1 NTIYKHVIVED
12 QELLIAA
19 FFIKVKHA
27 LVEQHDRL
35 YSRFF
40 SEWQYSL
47 TREMTLLL
55 TFSLYNRSF
64 ISSIYL
70 NRSECK

>member
-1 NTIYKHVIVED
+1 MIVED

-40 SEWQYSL
+40 SEWQFSL